1 MTRQITAGG
10 EHHRPGH
17 VGHLAPQF
25 GVDEVAD
32 APGAQADRH
41 QRGDEVH
48 QLEEALVVALAEPPD
63 RQNHAEQAA
72 VERHAALPHL
82 EDQRR
87 IGDVFLQVVE
97 QHVAQPPTEH
107 HAAGHPEHQVGEF
120 LLGPARV
127 EALQLA
133 RRQQP
138 GPANADQVH
147 QAVPVDLQR
156 PERYGN
162 RVDLGIRQHPLL
174 LATQIRKLRPTQNS
188 SRANRRFSTF
198 GGRRWASR
206 APTRAKIMLVA
217 AMPTSAGR

>member
-1 MTRQITAGG
+1 MPRQVAAGG
-10 EHHRPGH
+10 EDHRPGH
-17 VGHLAPQF
+17 VGHLAPQLA
-25 GVDEVAD
+25 VDEVAD

-48 QLEEALVVALAEPPD
+48 QLEEALVVTPAEPQG
-63 RQNHAEQAA
+63 RQDHADQAA

-97 QHVAQPPTEH
+97 QHVAQPPADH
-107 HAAGHPEHQVGEF
+107 HAAGHPEHQIGER

-127 EALQLA
+127 ELLELA

-138 GPANADQVH
+138 GAADADQVH

-156 PERYGN
+156 PEGN
-162 RVDLGIRQHPLL
+162 RDRVYLRIRQHPFLL
-174 LATQIRKLRPTQNS
+174 PTQIRKLRPMQNS
-188 SRANRRFSTF
+188 SKANRRFSTF
-198 GGRRWASR
+198 GGRRWARR
-206 APTRAKIMLVA
+206 APKRAKIMLVA
-217 AMPTSAGR
+217 AIPTSAGR